1 MVNAVISFLIIT
13 GAFFIL
19 VAALGILKFKDLY
32 GRLHAVTK
40 ASALGIIIIVIGV
53 SIFFNMP
60 SVYIKGIFII
70 FFTCLTV
77 PLTAHAIV
85 KSFKNDDKTDTDKIQ
100 KQ

>member
-1 MVNAVISFLIIT
+1 MVNEVISVLIIT

-19 VAALGILKFKDLY
+19 VAALGILKFKNLY

-40 ASALGIIIIVIGV
+40 ASAFGIIIIVIGV

-60 SVYIKGIFII
+60 STYIKGIFII
-70 FFTCLTV
+70 FFTCLTA
-77 PLTAHAIV
+77 PLTAHAMV
-85 KSFKNDDKTDTDKIQ
+85 KSFKTDDKTDDNKIQ